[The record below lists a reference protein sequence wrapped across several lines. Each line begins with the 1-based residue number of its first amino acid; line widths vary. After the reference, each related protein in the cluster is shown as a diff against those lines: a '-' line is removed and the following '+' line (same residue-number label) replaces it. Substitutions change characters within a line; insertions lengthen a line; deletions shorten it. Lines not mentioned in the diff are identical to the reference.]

1 MQFSQNK
8 DLKYATPSAD
18 QLIPKDQLIF
28 RVFNE
33 VSSFKVD
40 ESPMALSLAV
50 QKRVRAA
57 QARRQR
63 EFENLVEFKKPN
75 KKMRLLGGI
84 DQERRPTVTS
94 NSGIAAQD
102 LALSSPGVRNDECCG
117 ITDQ

>member
-28 RVFNE
+28 RVLNE
-33 VSSFKVD
+33 VSTFKVD

-63 EFENLVEFKKPN
+63 EFENLVESKKPN
-75 KKMRLLGGI
+75 KKLRLLGGI
-84 DQERRPTVTS
+84 D
-94 NSGIAAQD
+94 
-102 LALSSPGVRNDECCG
+102 
-117 ITDQ
+117 